1 MRGKGRGTRV
11 RRGSGGRWDT
21 RVRRRGER
29 AVLKCVIAVLLL
41 AVLSSGCGPSQAER
55 QAAWLQAFQMD
66 LDITHD
72 KWEADVARKWF
83 RNNAEAL
90 RELNARYEQA
100 YARWLMRVDPLSQAI
115 LSYTVALGSRVDRG
129 EVSREDAQRI
139 HEKLKADIALGRQ
152 ALTQNANQTQRDA
165 AMLQWWEAFWSQ
177 QRETYQATP
186 GNPID
191 CRVVSD
197 EARGNLVQCD

>member
-1 MRGKGRGTRV
+1 MH
-11 RRGSGGRWDT
+11 RRGAQ
-21 RVRRRGER
+21 

-41 AVLSSGCGPSQAER
+41 AVLLSGCGPSQAER
-55 QAAWLQAFQMD
+55 RAAWLQAFQMD

-83 RNNAEAL
+83 RN
-90 RELNARYEQA
+90 
-100 YARWLMRVDPLSQAI
+100 
-115 LSYTVALGSRVDRG
+115 
-129 EVSREDAQRI
+129 
-139 HEKLKADIALGRQ
+139 KLKADIALGRQ

-186 GNPID
+186 STPID
-191 CRVVSD
+191 CRVISD
-197 EARGNLVQCD
+197 EARGRLVQCE

>member
-1 MRGKGRGTRV
+1 V
-11 RRGSGGRWDT
+11 HRRG
-21 RVRRRGER
+21 
-29 AVLKCVIAVLLL
+29 AQAILKCVITVLLL
-41 AVLSSGCGPSQAER
+41 AVLYSGCGPSQAER

-72 KWEADVARKWF
+72 KWEADVARKWL
-83 RNNAEAL
+83 RNYAEAL

-100 YARWLMRVDPLSQAI
+100 CARWLMRVDPLSQAI
-115 LSYTVALGSRVDRG
+115 LSYTVALGSRVDQG
-129 EVSREDAQRI
+129 EISREDAQRI

-152 ALTQNANQTQRDA
+152 ALTKDASQAQRDA
-165 AMLQWWEAFWSQ
+165 AMLQWWEAYWSR

-186 GNPID
+186 GHPIN
-191 CRVVSD
+191 CKVTSD